1 MKHFLI
7 VTNKSKDPQFVWTEK
22 IRGYLERSG
31 SNCSVYAGEISK
43 ERWESILRTKRE
55 HADAILV
62 LGGDGTMINTARDTA
77 DARIPALGIRL
88 GTLGYLTEVECGNL
102 EPALDRLLADDY
114 AVEERMML
122 AGQVMR
128 EGRLLADA
136 CALNDITITR
146 NGRLQMLYFLIY
158 VNGILLREYYADGI
172 VLATPTGSTGY
183 NMSAGGP
190 IVEPGARL
198 ILLTPICAHTLQ
210 TRSVVLRPEDEIVI
224 RIRERE
230 GRENQPVEVCFDGGQ
245 NLALLPGDGVRIT
258 KSEKSA
264 FLIRLSEASF
274 LDVLHRKLS
283 D

>member
-1 MKHFLI
+1 M
-7 VTNKSKDPQFVWTEK
+7 V
-22 IRGYLERSG
+22 
-31 SNCSVYAGEISK
+31 
-43 ERWESILRTKRE
+43 
-55 HADAILV
+55 
-62 LGGDGTMINTARDTA
+62 
-77 DARIPALGIRL
+77 
-88 GTLGYLTEVECGNL
+88 TLGNSW
-102 EPALDRLLADDY
+102 DRLLADDY

-122 AGQVMR
+122 AGQVLR

-158 VNGILLREYYADGI
+158 VNDILLREYYADGI

-264 FLIRLSEASF
+264 SLIRLSEASF

>member
-7 VTNKSKDPQFVWTEK
+7 VTNKLKDPQFVWTER
-22 IRGYLERSG
+22 IRGYLERFG
-31 SNCSVYAGEISK
+31 CTCSVYAGEISK
-43 ERWESILRTKRE
+43 ETWRTILRERKER
-55 HADAILV
+55 ADAILV

-77 DARIPALGIRL
+77 DGRIPVLGIRL

-102 EPALDRLLADDY
+102 EPALNRLLEGAY

-122 AGQVMR
+122 SGQVIR
-128 EGRLLADA
+128 AGNLLADA
-136 CALNDITITR
+136 RALNDIAITR
-146 NGRLQMLYFLIY
+146 NGRLQMLYFMIH

-172 VLATPTGSTGY
+172 ILATPTGSTGY

-210 TRSVVLRPEDEIVI
+210 TRSVILRPEDEIVI

-245 NLALLPGDGVRIT
+245 NLALLPGDEVRIT

-264 FLIRLSEASF
+264 SLIRLSEASF
-274 LDVLHRKLS
+274 LDVLHQKLS